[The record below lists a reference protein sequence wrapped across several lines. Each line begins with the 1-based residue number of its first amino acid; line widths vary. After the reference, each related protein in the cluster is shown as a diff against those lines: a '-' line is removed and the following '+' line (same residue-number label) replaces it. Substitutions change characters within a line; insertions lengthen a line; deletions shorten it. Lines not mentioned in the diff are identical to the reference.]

1 MRVTW
6 QPTTSA
12 TEVLIWAPKSLFRH
26 ATDRNLLRRRMR
38 EVWRLN
44 SEEMKQGY
52 DIAFNYVDKA
62 IQPYSVIEKGM
73 KKALR
78 RIQEEHSKEGKH
90 GDD

>member
-1 MRVTW
+1 
-6 QPTTSA
+6 
-12 TEVLIWAPKSLFRH
+12 
-26 ATDRNLLRRRMR
+26 MR
-38 EVWRLN
+38 EAWRLN

-78 RIQEEHSKEGKH
+78 RIQEEHNKEGKH

>member
-1 MRVTW
+1 
-6 QPTTSA
+6 
-12 TEVLIWAPKSLFRH
+12 
-26 ATDRNLLRRRMR
+26 MR

-78 RIQEEHSKEGKH
+78 RIQEEHSKEGNH